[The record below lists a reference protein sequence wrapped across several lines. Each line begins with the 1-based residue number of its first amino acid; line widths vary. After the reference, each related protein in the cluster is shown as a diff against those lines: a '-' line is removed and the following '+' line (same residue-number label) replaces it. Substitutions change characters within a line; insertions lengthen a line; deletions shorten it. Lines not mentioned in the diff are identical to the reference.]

1 MEKVKYGGTVY
12 ELVPG
17 GFDTF
22 TEGKLILKHLKG
34 GKSLEEIKETA
45 KEVTATDSIDLLD
58 ADGKLIR
65 SMEGYIYAGEIQEIE
80 NYLVE
85 EKQIPTEIEESQ
97 EPEIETEEIRA
108 DAAMVMFKLPDI
120 RTELEKIKTVQD
132 VILVAMLEGG
142 E

>member
-1 MEKVKYGGTVY
+1 MEKVRYGGAVY

-17 GFDTF
+17 GIDTF
-22 TEGKLILKHLKG
+22 TDGKLILKHLKEG
-34 GKSLEEIKETA
+34 RSLEEIKAIA
-45 KEVTATDSIDLLD
+45 KTVAATDSIDLLD

-65 SMEGYIYAGEIQEIE
+65 SMEGYVYAGDIQEVE
-80 NYLVE
+80 NYLIE
-85 EKQIPTEIEESQ
+85 EKQIPTEAEEGQ

-108 DAAMVMFKLPDI
+108 DVAVVTFKLPDI